1 MYNSYRDKKE
11 QKPFRKCDH
20 PGCEEAGEYR
30 APKDRSLTEYYWF
43 CLKHVSEYNKSWNY
57 YDGMSTEEIERENKL
72 DETWHAPSWKF
83 GINLEN
89 LAREGRLDDPLEIY
103 NTYMKGR
110 KTTSASSA
118 KSKTL
123 LQTQFT
129 TKEWEAV
136 RFLELS
142 IPYTEAQ
149 LKSRYKVLV
158 KKHHPDLN
166 QGSKASEEIF
176 KKVVESYNI
185 LLKKISKK

>member
-1 MYNSYRDKKE
+1 
-11 QKPFRKCDH
+11 
-20 PGCEEAGEYR
+20 
-30 APKDRSLTEYYWF
+30 
-43 CLKHVSEYNKSWNY
+43 
-57 YDGMSTEEIERENKL
+57 MSTEEIERENKL

-83 GINLEN
+83 GINLDN
-89 LAREGRLDDPLEIY
+89 LAKEGRLDDPFEIY

-110 KTTSASSA
+110 KTASTSSA

-142 IPYTEAQ
+142 IPYTETQ

>member
-11 QKPFRKCDH
+11 QKLFRKCDH

-89 LAREGRLDDPLEIY
+89 LAREGRLDDPFEIY

-110 KTTSASSA
+110 KNTSASSA

-166 QGSKASEEIF
+166 QGSKTSEEIF